1 MVMLLK
7 YQHQSTGSK
16 LYQQSYPHT
25 KIVENVENSFNIP
38 IIKEHYVENSEFQN
52 SSLTY
57 GGELV

>member
-1 MVMLLK
+1 MVILLK
-7 YQHQSTGSK
+7 YQHKSTCSK

-38 IIKEHYVENSEFQN
+38 IIRTKYVDNLEFLN